1 VTLPFPKNRT
11 TNTTAAATLPRRKPN
26 NQLYVPS
33 LSVREE
39 IRVVKKEIT

>member
-11 TNTTAAATLPRRKPN
+11 TNTTAAAILPRKKPN
-26 NQLYVPS
+26 NQLHVPS

-39 IRVVKKEIT
+39 IIVKKEIT